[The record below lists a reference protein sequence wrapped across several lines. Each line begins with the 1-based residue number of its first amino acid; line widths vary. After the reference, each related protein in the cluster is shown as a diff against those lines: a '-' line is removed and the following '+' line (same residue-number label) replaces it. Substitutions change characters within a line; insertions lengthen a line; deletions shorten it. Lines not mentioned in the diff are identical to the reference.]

1 MQTVSAALVIALFN
15 LVNLM
20 AQLMNILHEP
30 VFLNISCFYDFPK
43 LLKHK
48 TCSYVPK
55 LAKFHKSNG
64 ALLAMQGNVELA
76 GPVVNLFNHKIY
88 INNGEELNGIPHI
101 QTLREFPRE
110 ELFGKVVMV
119 RFESNILLKQEYNEK
134 NQSDFNALFT
144 IKYLHEAGANVI
156 LVGDW
161 KTNTSELHTATVAG
175 ILQRQV
181 VPLQGISCN
190 KLSEINGFKKEN
202 IYLLENL
209 NNIKDEVAN
218 CLKFARVLSSGVDI
232 FVNDSFSNSH
242 KVLASTVG
250 VTRFCYARIAGF
262 HFEEKLRFVKNLA
275 EANKKPYVAIIGG
288 GNLAMKAA
296 SFRFLASRCQCF
308 IFVGMMSFQIMN
320 ALGVPVPIDLVDRK
334 AFSEAL
340 DIVRRARD
348 NNVQILYPKD
358 FWCRNKNDPKQLHV
372 FPSHGLLDGWVPIDL
387 GPVSLDEIGNLLRWT
402 YHTCNTAPYM
412 LMLLEFVHVVN
423 VMTKCY
429 LVVAIA
435 VLYHCSEAKFEQH
448 AIFRE
453 PQFSTLKIIWIGPVK
468 FANRSEHTNGASK
481 LAKILVQL
489 SQGNCETTIVGTT
502 ACNLVRQETSS
513 LSSINMVENASVVW
527 EFLKGRKL
535 PGVMAV
541 DRAYPF
547 EINWNNIY
555 SVPTQSLVVDIGSG
569 NGLFLLEMAKRRKD
583 LNFLGLEMNEKLVL
597 RCLDSIQEFGIK
609 NGHFIATNATS
620 TFRSIVSSYQGEL
633 VLVSIQCPNPDF
645 NKPEHRWRMLQRSL
659 IEAVVDLLASG
670 GKVFLQSDVKEVA
683 QKMKEQFM
691 RYGKGKLV
699 LEHGQSDWLD
709 ENPLGVRSDWEKHVL
724 ERRAPMYRM
733 MFSKSSE
740 KSEVLIS
747 NE

>member
-1 MQTVSAALVIALFN
+1 
-15 LVNLM
+15 M

-30 VFLNISCFYDFPK
+30 VFLNISCFYDCTK

-64 ALLAMQGNVELA
+64 PLLAMKGNGELA
-76 GPVVNLFNHKIY
+76 GSVVNSFNHKIY

-119 RFESNILLKQEYNEK
+119 RFDSNILLKQEYNQK

-156 LVGDW
+156 LVSDW
-161 KTNTSELHTATVAG
+161 KTNTSELHTASVAG
-175 ILQRQV
+175 ILQIQV

-190 KLSEINGFKKEN
+190 KLSEIKGFKKEN
-202 IYLLENL
+202 VYLLENL
-209 NNIKDEVAN
+209 NNFKDEVAN

-250 VTRFCYARIAGF
+250 VTRFCYACIAGF
-262 HFEEKLRFVKNLA
+262 HFEEKLRLVKNLA

-288 GNLAMKAA
+288 GTLAEKAA

-308 IFVGMMSFQIMN
+308 VFVGMMSFQIMH
-320 ALGVPVPIDLVDRK
+320 ALGVLVPIDLVDRM

-340 DIVRRARD
+340 DIVRLARD

-387 GPVSLDEIGNLLRWT
+387 GPVSLDEIGS
-402 YHTCNTAPYM
+402 M
-412 LMLLEFVHVVN
+412 LTN
-423 VMTKCY
+423 CK
-429 LVVAIA
+429 
-435 VLYHCSEAKFEQH
+435 
-448 AIFRE
+448 
-453 PQFSTLKIIWIGPVK
+453 KIIWIGPVK
-468 FANRSEHTNGASK
+468 FADRSEHTNGASK

-502 ACNLVRQETSS
+502 ACKLVRHETSS

-555 SVPTQSLVVDIGSG
+555 SDPTQFLVVDIGSG
-569 NGLFLLEMAKRRKD
+569 NGVFLLEMARRRKD

-597 RCLDSIQEFGIK
+597 RCLDSIQQFGIK

-683 QKMKEQFM
+683 LRMKEQFM

-724 ERRAPMYRM
+724 ERGAPMYRM

-740 KSEVLIS
+740 ISEVLIS
-747 NE
+747 NEVIQKVG